1 MKKPILFILLC
12 LALVSVYFLVIRKDN
27 QSQLDQE
34 AQALRASLGKLSGE
48 IAQIRLT
55 AIEKEQKYNEVLASL
70 TNYQPTTE
78 NEAVDKKWDGDKPIV
93 GYWKCESKDT
103 VTEWE
108 FDYRNYTLNEDC
120 NHFAWTS
127 ICYENKTELCIIFPT
142 QEEYQAWL
150 VQ

>member
-1 MKKPILFILLC
+1 MKKTILFILLC
-12 LALVSVYFLVIRKDN
+12 WVLVSVYFLVIRKDN

-55 AIEKEQKYNEVLASL
+55 AIEKETKYNEVLASL
-70 TNYQPTTE
+70 TNYQPATE
-78 NEAVDKKWDGDKPIV
+78 NEAVNKKWDGDKPIV

-103 VTEWE
+103 ITEWE

-120 NHFAWTS
+120 NHFAWTA

>member
-12 LALVSVYFLVIRKDN
+12 WVLVSVYVLVTNKDN

-78 NEAVDKKWDGDKPIV
+78 NEAVDKKWDGDKRTLWY
-93 GYWKCESKDT
+93 GRCESETTITTGVFAYEDFI
-103 VTEWE
+103 
-108 FDYRNYTLNEDC
+108 FDENCEYFADFKWCYTMGDERCL
-120 NHFAWTS
+120 
-127 ICYENKTELCIIFPT
+127 LFPSR
-142 QEEYQAWL
+142 EEYEAKE
-150 VQ
+150 VK